1 MPALFIRALITMCL
15 VGPVLTVINQ
25 GSDLLAG
32 QGLSWGQ
39 TGLTFVVPFTVSW
52 VSAWLTVRGKMSQTP
67 DLAPEP
73 AEPSVVLTQPAPSTP
88 SNVELSTARSLV
100 QTVHHNAGTVNKASR
115 ERLAFI
121 GQAIEYA
128 QGFVGRLE
136 TSLNQ
141 DRSNNEICTLAC
153 NDARQVV
160 GAMINTRSD
169 LVQAQ
174 AHGDTACQ
182 SLNALE
188 RSFAAISS
196 ISADIGALAKQ
207 THLLALNASIEAAR
221 SGQAGAGFGVVAD
234 EVKNLSEQTSGFAS
248 DIDTRIEALSAT
260 VVTVSQT
267 VASASQSMASAVT
280 QSDSMAELIGQLEHT
295 ITDIRTAY
303 VSKVSQ
309 GENHVGEFQELIARL
324 EQLRTDTEKA
334 ISGSARNVQL
344 TQDILNELSTQNAPR

>member
-15 VGPVLTVINQ
+15 VGPVLTLINQ

-32 QGLSWGQ
+32 QSLQWGK
-39 TGLTFVVPFTVSW
+39 TGLTFIVPFTVSW
-52 VSAWLTVRGKMSQTP
+52 VSAWLALRKTP
-67 DLAPEP
+67 DQPSQNATQAPKPIQIPPPLAI
-73 AEPSVVLTQPAPSTP
+73 ATP
-88 SNVELSTARSLV
+88 SPQDLSTARSLV
-100 QTVHHNAGTVNKASR
+100 QTVHHNADSVNKASS
-115 ERLAFI
+115 ERLTFI
-121 GQAIEYA
+121 GQAIDYA
-128 QGFVGRLE
+128 QAFVSRLE

-141 DRSNNEICTLAC
+141 DRSNNEICALAC
-153 NDARQVV
+153 TDAHQVV
-160 GAMINTRSD
+160 GAMMNTRAE

-174 AHGDTACQ
+174 AHGNTACQ

-188 RSFAAISS
+188 RSFTAISS

-207 THLLALNASIEAAR
+207 TNLLALNASIEAAR

-234 EVKNLSEQTSGFAS
+234 EVKTLSEQTSGYAT
-248 DIDTRIEALSAT
+248 DIDTRIQDLSAT
-260 VVTVSQT
+260 VMTVNQT

-303 VSKVSQ
+303 ASKVSQ
-309 GENHVGEFQELIARL
+309 GESHVGEFQELIARL
-324 EQLRTDTEKA
+324 EQLRTETEKA

-344 TQDILNELSTQNAPR
+344 TRDILNELSTQNAPG